1 MNNNKNGILITS
13 FLLVLFFSF
22 YFDIGHRTEGEY
34 HYYGFPADWLV
45 LFEGDLRSFKL
56 LGILF
61 NSVFFYFITLL
72 IIKIFKKVLRVIRRK
87 K

>member
-61 NSVFFYFITLL
+61 NSFSILL
-72 IIKIFKKVLRVIRRK
+72 PC
-87 K
+87 